1 MYSACTCQIKSGE
14 RQSTCRDICGDLS
27 HQIKT
32 LYFITQLLQLCSLF
46 LIVEDKYAR
55 QQI

>member
-1 MYSACTCQIKSGE
+1 MYSARTCQIKSGE
-14 RQSTCRDICGDLS
+14 RQSTCRNICGDLS

-32 LYFITQLLQLCSLF
+32 LYFVTQLLQLCSLF
-46 LIVEDKYAR
+46 VIVEDKYTI